1 MSHLFAFNC
10 RRPHI
15 LCSLLSLFLLLLNFK
30 ISVCTLVLYCTRQD
44 LSLFCIFSFRK
55 HHKFPLP
62 IFLFIPGNPPV
73 WICLVY
79 CGWCLI
85 VFNVFLGSFVV
96 PLSRHHYFRLSVK
109 YQRRCNALIMKNNKD
124 KLKLESINTQHDNAP
139 PQLVITLLHSGCK
152 SWWPIRECT
161 GLMME

>member
-55 HHKFPLP
+55 HHKFPL
-62 IFLFIPGNPPV
+62 FIPGNPPV

-79 CGWCLI
+79 CVRCLI

-96 PLSRHHYFRLSVK
+96 PLSRHHYFPLSVK

-124 KLKLESINTQHDNAP
+124 KLKLESINTQHDNAMHIN
-139 PQLVITLLHSGCK
+139 LWSHFCTLDVS
-152 SWWPIRECT
+152 WPIRECT